1 LAPDQK
7 NVNNERK
14 RDLILA
20 IETAVL
26 GGSISLLRDGAEIA
40 SISGGKDISRSEDL
54 LVNITDILR
63 KSDAGPRDIE
73 LIAVSTGPGSYTG
86 IRVGIATALGLKN
99 SLNIECVGVEVLR
112 SMKMAANGEE
122 QIICA
127 VPIGRDEVC
136 WQAFNGSTAEAIRVE
151 KQGEFANR
159 VLKHED
165 IKVIVHEKLFASIA
179 ASVETPRIR
188 NAGGDLARYIGMAAL
203 DREALSKLEPI
214 YIRDNF

>member
-1 LAPDQK
+1 MNHEHK
-7 NVNNERK
+7 K
-14 RDLILA
+14 DLILA

-54 LVNITDILR
+54 LVNIADLLK
-63 KSDAGPRDIE
+63 KSDAGPHDIE

-99 SLNIECVGVEVLR
+99 SLDIECVGVEVLG
-112 SMKMAANGEE
+112 SMRMAANGDE

-136 WQAFNGSTAEAIRVE
+136 WQFFNGSSADAIRVE
-151 KQGEFANR
+151 KQDEVVKR
-159 VLKHED
+159 VLKHEN
-165 IKVIVHEKLFASIA
+165 IKLIVHEKLFASLLA
-179 ASVETPRIR
+179 DVADPRIL
-188 NAGGDLARYIGMAAL
+188 NAGADLARYIGMSSI
-203 DREALSKLEPI
+203 RGEALSTLEPI

>member
-1 LAPDQK
+1 M
-7 NVNNERK
+7 NNEHK
-14 RDLILA
+14 KDLILA

-40 SISGGKDISRSEDL
+40 FMSGGKDISRSEDL
-54 LVNITDILR
+54 LVNIADIL
-63 KSDAGPRDIE
+63 KKGDASPHDLE

-99 SLNIECVGVEVLR
+99 ALNIECVGVEVLG

-136 WQAFNGSTAEAIRVE
+136 SQTFKEGTADAIRVE
-151 KQGEFANR
+151 KQDEFVKC
-159 VLKHED
+159 VLKHEN
-165 IKVIVHEKLFASIA
+165 IQVIVHEKLFFLLTAH
-179 ASVETPRIR
+179 VETPRIR
-188 NAGGDLARYIGMAAL
+188 NAGADLARYIGVAAIKG
-203 DREALSKLEPI
+203 EALSGLEPI